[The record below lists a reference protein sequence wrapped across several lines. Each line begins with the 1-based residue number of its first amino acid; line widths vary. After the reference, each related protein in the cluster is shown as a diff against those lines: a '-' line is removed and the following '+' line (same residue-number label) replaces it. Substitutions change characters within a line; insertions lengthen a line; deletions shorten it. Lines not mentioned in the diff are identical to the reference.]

1 MKKSCFSKR
10 SNFWKVWN
18 FWILSCNSKISKT
31 LTLHIWVL
39 SALWNNNNR
48 NARSPTKKRGIPEL
62 SKIITFNLCFERESR
77 QIATCH
83 VMSTMLTNLHSIV
96 NCLLLHVT
104 MGWNYFWN
112 SILFMLFMFMHL
124 KFSWNTKVVAVWRA
138 SSKQHH
144 RFRKELPYW
153 DNALFATRMS
163 NSFNFT
169 CKTFMPR

>member
-1 MKKSCFSKR
+1 M
-10 SNFWKVWN
+10 
-18 FWILSCNSKISKT
+18 
-31 LTLHIWVL
+31 LTFCQCLKG
-39 SALWNNNNR
+39 R
-48 NARSPTKKRGIPEL
+48 QCQRRGISGQKKPKTCIRSLWMPLCGTTTIAMQDLPLRKEEFL